1 MAPVVVLPNHW
12 TQKLSSSRNLILH
25 HWLREQDSQSQVDV
39 FQHEAKESIDE
50 KDKVTKTEEEFLSG
64 QVAYNRTAR
73 DDDFKPC
80 LKNTKIKWDSCR
92 QNFVEEVYCF
102 STHPACYRALTQGY
116 SYTACKVVIGYRQ
129 IKYHSKCPA
138 LQIDC
143 QCAAWKLHLWNLST
157 CVHCINGK
165 ITYSYSVND
174 PHQCS
179 LCSNCILAG
188 LKIIFE
194 MWERKNFFRMSEIS
208 GHKSLCKIWS
218 NY

>member
-1 MAPVVVLPNHW
+1 MCKIRKCNRPFITLLNFGYIIYFNFQQLLLCLIVILNG
-12 TQKLSSSRNLILH
+12 SSRGFTKPLNAKTVIFSKPY
-25 HWLREQDSQSQVDV
+25 LREQDSQSQVDV

-129 IKYHSKCPA
+129 IKYHSKCPT

-143 QCAAWKLHLWNLST
+143 QCAA
-157 CVHCINGK
+157 
-165 ITYSYSVND
+165 
-174 PHQCS
+174 
-179 LCSNCILAG
+179 
-188 LKIIFE
+188 
-194 MWERKNFFRMSEIS
+194 
-208 GHKSLCKIWS
+208 
-218 NY
+218 